1 MVIIT
6 SHNALDFDGLA
17 SMVAA
22 KILYPQAVQVFSG
35 TLSRHVKKF
44 MALYKDLINIKTPK
58 ELDLDQVQCMIV
70 VDTANINRLG
80 HLKNIAARSHM
91 KFIIYDHHPEAEDNL
106 LGEKVE
112 IHKVGA
118 ATTIL
123 VEEIKRQGISISP
136 FDATILALG
145 IYEDTGSLLFT
156 STTPR
161 DIEAAAFLLESGANL
176 SVVATF
182 MEQSFSGEQRQI
194 LQDLMKNTRHYNI
207 KNTDIIVSYTATDDF
222 VQGLDA
228 LTYRLLE
235 VENGEVALVAAAMK
249 GKTYVVGR
257 SRSNNINVNEVLQVL
272 GGRGHAKAAS
282 AIVKDTDLERII
294 EKILKEAESRAKPG
308 LLARDIMST
317 PVKTL
322 AGDISMEEAG
332 KIMLRYGHTGMPVVE
347 GDRMIGMNG

>member
-1 MVIIT
+1 LVIIT

-58 ELDLDQVQCMIV
+58 ELDLDQVQCIIV

-80 HLKNIAARSHM
+80 HLKNIAARPHM

-176 SVVATF
+176 SVVANF

-207 KNTDIIVSYTATDDF
+207 KNTDIIVSYTTTDEF

-257 SRSNNINVNEVLQVL
+257 SRSNNINVNEVLQGL
-272 GGRGHAKAAS
+272 GGERSRQSSLSHSQGYRS
-282 AIVKDTDLERII
+282 GTDYRKDI
-294 EKILKEAESRAKPG
+294 EGSRVQG
-308 LLARDIMST
+308 
-317 PVKTL
+317 
-322 AGDISMEEAG
+322 
-332 KIMLRYGHTGMPVVE
+332 
-347 GDRMIGMNG
+347 